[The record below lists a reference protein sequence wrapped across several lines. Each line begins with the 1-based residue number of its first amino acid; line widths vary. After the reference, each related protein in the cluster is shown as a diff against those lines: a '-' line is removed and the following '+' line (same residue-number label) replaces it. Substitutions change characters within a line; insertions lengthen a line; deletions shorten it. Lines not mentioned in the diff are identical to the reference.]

1 MKNNEDICNLF
12 GKKLKEE
19 RLKRNINQE
28 ELAFKSKLDRSF
40 LSEVENGVKNPSLRT
55 LYKLS
60 TALDMKLMDLL
71 NI

>member
-60 TALDMKLMDLL
+60 TALDMELKDLL
-71 NI
+71 DL

>member
-1 MKNNEDICNLF
+1 MKNNEDICKLF

-60 TALDMKLMDLL
+60 TALDMELKDLL
-71 NI
+71 DL